1 MRELISVCLGFLRT
15 MRWYLPIKAVGIA
28 GLVSTPAANWI
39 GEVSG
44 LNKRMLEFLESADRR
59 EAGSEPPAAL

>member
-1 MRELISVCLGFLRT
+1 
-15 MRWYLPIKAVGIA
+15 MRWYLPIMSVRVA
-28 GLVSTPAANWI
+28 GLISTPAANWI
-39 GEVSG
+39 GAVSG